1 MQKKQRSDNC
11 MSIDKVKYWKELSDY
26 DMETA
31 EVMYRGSRWLYVG
44 FMCHQV
50 IEKTIKSYW
59 SQVKPD
65 EIPFIHNLLK
75 LSQSCGLIS
84 KMSQEQL
91 KFVSELMPMNIE
103 ARYPSYKEELFKKL
117 TPEYCITLID
127 KTKELKLWIENML

>member
-1 MQKKQRSDNC
+1 MA
-11 MSIDKVKYWKELSDY
+11 IDKVKYWKELSDY

-31 EVMYRGSRWLYVG
+31 EVMYHGSRWLYVG

-50 IEKTIKSYW
+50 IEKTIKAYW

-84 KMSQEQL
+84 KMSPEQL

-117 TPEYCITLID
+117 TPEYCRTLID

>member
-1 MQKKQRSDNC
+1 MA
-11 MSIDKVKYWKELSDY
+11 IDKVKYWKELSDY

-50 IEKTIKSYW
+50 IEKTIKAYW
-59 SQVKPD
+59 SRIKLD

-84 KMSQEQL
+84 KMSPEQL

-117 TPEYCITLID
+117 TPEYCRTLID

>member
-117 TPEYCITLID
+117 TPEYCRTLID

>member
-75 LSQSCGLIS
+75 LSKSCGLIS